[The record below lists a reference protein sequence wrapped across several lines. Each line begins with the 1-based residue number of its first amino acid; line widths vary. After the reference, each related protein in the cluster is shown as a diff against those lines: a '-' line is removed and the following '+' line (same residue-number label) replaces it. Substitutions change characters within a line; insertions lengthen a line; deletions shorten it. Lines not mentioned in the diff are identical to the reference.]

1 MPILMKKLL
10 LLPLYFLS
18 LFALAQ
24 YDNPEVTVLTSGTKT
39 SLRGLSV
46 VNDMVVWVSGSNGT
60 VGRST
65 DGGKNWK
72 WFSVKGFE
80 KRDFRDIEA
89 FSSTTAVIMAVD
101 APAYI
106 LKTNDGGETWRV
118 VFEDKTP
125 GMFLDAMEFWNEQAG
140 IVLGDPVNGKFFIA
154 RTFDGGASWKEIPEQ
169 YKPAAD
175 SGEACFAA
183 SGTNIR
189 VLDLDEAVFVS
200 GGTRSRAFIRD
211 TAMPM
216 PLLQGHES
224 TGANSIAVLDHGSR
238 KGGTTIIVV
247 GGDFTKP
254 DSDSL
259 NCFYSTDRGKT
270 WKAPKKAPHG
280 YRSCVE
286 YLSRKHVISCG
297 INGVDYSFD
306 GGNTWK
312 WISKEGFN
320 TCRIAKTGAT
330 VFLAGANGKV
340 AKVSYEQKRKKKN
353 AGLGM
358 GD

>member
-1 MPILMKKLL
+1 MNKLL
-10 LLPLYFLS
+10 LLSALLLS
-18 LFALAQ
+18 LISTAQ
-24 YDNPEVTVLTSGTKT
+24 YNNPEVTVLTSGTKT

-72 WFSVKGFE
+72 WISVKGFE

-89 FSSTTAVIMAVD
+89 FNSTTAVIMAVD

-106 LKTNDGGETWRV
+106 LKTNDAGESWKV

-140 IVLGDPVNGKFFIA
+140 IVLGDPINGRFFIA
-154 RTFDGGASWKEIPEQ
+154 RTFDGGTTWKEIPDQ

-189 VLDLDEAVFVS
+189 ALDRDEAIFVT
-200 GGTRSRAFIRD
+200 GGTSSRAFIREQ
-211 TAMPM
+211 TVKL
-216 PLLQGHES
+216 PLVQGKET
-224 TGANSIAVLDHGSR
+224 TGANSIAVFDQYTV
-238 KGGTTIIVV
+238 KGGNTMIVV
-247 GGDFTKP
+247 GGDFNRP
-254 DSDSL
+254 ESDSL
-259 NCFYSTDRGKT
+259 NCFLTTDRGKT

-286 YLSRKHVISCG
+286 YLSKKHVVSCG

-320 TCRIAKTGAT
+320 VCRIAQNGAT
-330 VFLAGANGKV
+330 VYLAGGNGKIGIIT
-340 AKVSYEQKRKKKN
+340 YNNRRK
-353 AGLGM
+353 
-358 GD
+358 

>member
-1 MPILMKKLL
+1 MNKLL
-10 LLPLYFLS
+10 LFSVLFLS
-18 LFALAQ
+18 LISSAQ
-24 YDNPEVTVLTSGTKT
+24 YNNPEVKVLTSGTNT
-39 SLRGLSV
+39 SIRGLSV
-46 VNDMVVWVSGSNGT
+46 VNDMVVWASGSNGT

-72 WFSVKGFE
+72 WISVKGFE

-89 FSSTTAVIMAVD
+89 FSSTTAIIMAVD

-106 LKTNDGGETWRV
+106 LKTNDGGESWRV

-154 RTFDGGASWKEIPEQ
+154 RTFDGGTNWKEIPNQ
-169 YKPAAD
+169 YKPVAD

-189 VLDLDEAVFVS
+189 VLDRDEAVFVS
-200 GGTRSRAFIRD
+200 GGTSSRAFIRD
-211 TAMPM
+211 QVMKL
-216 PLLQGHES
+216 PLLQGRES
-224 TGANSIAVLDHGSR
+224 TGANSIAVLDHNTM
-238 KGGTTIIVV
+238 KGGSTMIVV

-259 NCFYSTDRGKT
+259 NCAFTTDRGQT
-270 WKAPKKAPHG
+270 WKAPKKGPHG
-280 YRSCVE
+280 YRSSVE
-286 YLSRKHVISCG
+286 YLSKKHVVSCG

-306 GGNTWK
+306 GGNNWK

-320 TCRIAKTGAT
+320 VCRIAKSGTT
-330 VFLAGANGKV
+330 VYLAGANGKIGKIV
-340 AKVSYEQKRKKKN
+340 YSTRRMAKF
-353 AGLGM
+353 
-358 GD
+358 

>member
-1 MPILMKKLL
+1 MTLLMKKLL
-10 LLPLYFLS
+10 LLSTLFLS
-18 LFALAQ
+18 LFSSAQ
-24 YDNPEVTVLTSGTKT
+24 YNNPEVKVLTSGTKT
-39 SLRGLSV
+39 SLRGMSV

-72 WFSVKGFE
+72 WISVKGFE

-89 FSSTTAVIMAVD
+89 FNSTTALIMVAD

-106 LKTNDGGETWRV
+106 LKTNDGGESWRV
-118 VFEDKTP
+118 VFEDRTP

-140 IVLGDPVNGKFFIA
+140 IMLGDPINGKFFIA
-154 RTFDGGASWKEIPEQ
+154 RTFDGGSNWKEIPDQ
-169 YKPAAD
+169 FKPTAD

-189 VLDLDEAVFVS
+189 ALDLDEAVFVS
-200 GGTRSRAFIRD
+200 GGTSSRVFIRD
-211 TAMPM
+211 QVIKL
-216 PLLQGHES
+216 PLVQGKET
-224 TGANSIAVLDHGSR
+224 TGANSIAVHDNYTV
-238 KGGTTIIVV
+238 KGGTTMIVV
-247 GGDFTKP
+247 GGDFNRP
-254 DSDSL
+254 ESDSL
-259 NCFYSTDRGKT
+259 NCFFTTDRGKT
-270 WKAPKKAPHG
+270 WKSPKQPPHG

-320 TCRIAKTGAT
+320 VCRIAKNGAT
-330 VFLAGANGKV
+330 VYLAGSNGKI
-340 AKVSYEQKRKKKN
+340 AKITYGNNRGKK
-353 AGLGM
+353 GLRI